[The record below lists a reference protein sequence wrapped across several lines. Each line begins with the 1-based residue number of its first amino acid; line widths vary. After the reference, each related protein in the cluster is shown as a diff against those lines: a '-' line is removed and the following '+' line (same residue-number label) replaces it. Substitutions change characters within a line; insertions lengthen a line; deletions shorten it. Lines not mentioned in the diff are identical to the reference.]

1 MMNNAVEIFS
11 RTPRTVNCA
20 QAVAAGLGRED
31 LLPELASCGGG
42 HAPGG
47 RCGALHA
54 ALLIVPEAAR
64 AEVAAEFRRQAG
76 SELCREIRA
85 AGGFPCRSCVET
97 AAGLA
102 EKAPA
107 K

>member
-1 MMNNAVEIFS
+1 MNNAGEIFS
-11 RTPRTVNCA
+11 RIPRTVNCS

-31 LLPELASCGGG
+31 LMSELSSCGGG
-42 HAPGG
+42 RAPGG

-54 ALLIVPEAAR
+54 ALLIVPESAR
-64 AEVAAEFRRQAG
+64 TEVAAEFCRQAG

-85 AGGFPCRSCVET
+85 AGGFPCLRCVET

-102 EKAPA
+102 EKALA

>member
-1 MMNNAVEIFS
+1 MNNAVEIFS

-42 HAPGG
+42 KAPEG

-54 ALLIVPEAAR
+54 AMLIAGEPR
-64 AEVAAEFRRQAG
+64 AEEIRKCFVAELG
-76 SELCREIRA
+76 SEKCAELKKVLA
-85 AGGFPCRSCVET
+85 VPCARCVET
-97 AAGLA
+97 GARLA
-102 EKAPA
+102 EAAA

>member
-1 MMNNAVEIFS
+1 MNNAVEIFS
-11 RTPRTVNCA
+11 RVPRTVNCS
-20 QAVAAGLGRED
+20 QAVAAGFGRED
-31 LLPELASCGGG
+31 LLGELAVCGGG

-54 ALLIVPEAAR
+54 ALLLVPEALR
-64 AEVAAEFRRQAG
+64 ADVAEEFRRRAG

-85 AGGFPCRSCVET
+85 AGGFPCRGCVET
-97 AAGLA
+97 AAGLV
-102 EKAPA
+102 EKALA